1 MSVDYGNLAVGDVFE
16 QNGMNWK
23 VVDTSLNDDILMVSA
38 SLETDDECFEC
49 FEFKIPQ
56 PDKD

>member
-1 MSVDYGNLAVGDVFE
+1 MSVDYRNLAVGDVFE
-16 QNGMNWK
+16 KNGMNWK

-49 FEFKIPQ
+49 FEFKVG
-56 PDKD
+56 